1 MGSEMCIRDRFC
13 VVLFSIIFQGS
24 LLPKVAE
31 KCDMIDNSTDVMRTF
46 SDYTGDMQIQFVQ
59 LPIGDNHPWKN
70 RKICEIEML
79 PGMLI
84 TVIRRGAQTIVPK
97 GQTVILEGDTVVLGA
112 EGFTDSQGILLK
124 EILMTPDHRWCGK
137 KIAEARFYK
146 NTIIVMIKRGSQII
160 IPDGGTQI
168 LEGDRVV
175 VYSQKLPQVEGRV
188 KHESGPAV
196 SAAVHK

>member
-1 MGSEMCIRDRFC
+1 MKYDIFHIVFC

-97 GQTVILEGDTVVLGA
+97 GQTVIQEGDTVVLGA

-160 IPDGGTQI
+160 IPD
-168 LEGDRVV
+168 
-175 VYSQKLPQVEGRV
+175 
-188 KHESGPAV
+188 V